1 MIELFGNKVCGGIAI
16 GKLKYYK
23 KTGNI
28 VVRRS
33 ITDVTMEIHRYE
45 QAKQRAIEQLNSLYE
60 KALARV
66 GEEGAEIFHIHAMM
80 IEDEDYT
87 ESICNIIQGQ
97 KVNAEFAV
105 SVTGDHFSE
114 MFAGMEDDYFRAR
127 SVDVKD
133 ISERMIRILVG
144 ASDDGVTGDEPVILL
159 AEDLAPSET
168 VQMNKEKLLSFVT
181 CLGSSNSHTAILAR
195 TMGVPA
201 LAGVDVSEE
210 WEGKTGIVDGY
221 EGKLIVEPQASVL
234 EEYVKKKEAEDEQK
248 QLLKELKGKD
258 NITKSGKRIELYA
271 NIGSPAD
278 LGSVLENDAA
288 GIGLFR
294 SEFLYLSSGHY
305 PSEDEQF
312 QAYKKVLE
320 TMGGRKVVI
329 RTLDIGADKQ
339 ADYFNLDKE
348 ENPALGFRAIRIC
361 LTRTEIFKTQLRAL
375 FRASAYGNLA
385 IMYPMITS
393 AWEVAEIKAVSK
405 AVREE
410 LTADGIKLGNVEE
423 GIMIET
429 PAAVMISD
437 ELAKMVDFFSV
448 GTNDLTQYTLAVD
461 RQNEKLERFY
471 DPHHPALL
479 KMLKMIA
486 DNAHKQGIWAGICGE
501 LGADITLLEYFLEI
515 GMDELSMSPGMI
527 LPVRK
532 ALREIE
538 V

>member
-23 KTGNI
+23 KANNI

-33 ITDVTMEIHRYE
+33 ITDAIMEIQRYE
-45 QAKQRAIEQLNSLYE
+45 QAKQKAIEQLNSLYE
-60 KALARV
+60 KAVVRV
-66 GEEGAEIFHIHAMM
+66 GEEGAEIFNVHAMM

-87 ESICNIIQGQ
+87 ESIQNIIQGQ
-97 KVNAEFAV
+97 NVNAEFAV
-105 SVTGDHFSE
+105 STTGDNFSE
-114 MFAGMEDDYFRAR
+114 MFANMEDDYFRAR

-133 ISERMIRILVG
+133 ISERIIRILMG
-144 ASDDGVTGDEPVILL
+144 ISDNDDLGDEPVILL

-181 CLGSSNSHTAILAR
+181 RLGSSNSHTAILAR

-201 LAGVDVSEE
+201 LVGVDVMEE

-221 EGKLIVEPQASVL
+221 EGKLIVEPQESVL
-234 EEYVKKKEAEDEQK
+234 EEYSKKKEAEEKQK
-248 QLLKELKGKD
+248 QLLRELKGKD
-258 NITKSGKRIELYA
+258 NITKSGKRVELYA

-278 LGSVLENDAA
+278 LGSVLENDAT

-294 SEFLYLSSGHY
+294 SEFLYLSSDHY
-305 PSEDEQF
+305 PTENEQF

-320 TMGGRKVVI
+320 TMGGKKVVI

-339 ADYFNLDKE
+339 VDYFNLDKE
-348 ENPALGFRAIRIC
+348 ENAALGLRAVRIC
-361 LTRTEIFKTQLRAL
+361 LTRPEIFRTQLRAL

-393 AWEVAEIKAVSK
+393 VWEVEEIRAISK
-405 AVREE
+405 AVRDE
-410 LTADGIKLGNVEE
+410 LTADGIKIGNVEE

-429 PAAVMISD
+429 PAAVMVSD

-448 GTNDLTQYTLAVD
+448 GTNDLTQYTIAVD

-479 KMLKMIA
+479 KMLKIIA
-486 DNAHKQGIWAGICGE
+486 DNAHKQGIWVGICGE
-501 LGADITLLEYFLEI
+501 LGADTTLLEYFLEI

-532 ALREIE
+532 VLREIE

>member
-1 MIELFGNKVCGGIAI
+1 MVELFGNKVCGGIAI
-16 GKLKYYK
+16 GKLKFYK
-23 KTGNI
+23 KTSNM

-33 ITDVTMEIHRYE
+33 VADTAAEIDRYE
-45 QAKQRAIEQLNSLYE
+45 QAKQTAIEQLNSLYE
-60 KALARV
+60 KALVRL
-66 GEEGAEIFHIHAMM
+66 GEDGADIFHVNAMM
-80 IEDEDYT
+80 IEDEDYND
-87 ESICNIIQGQ
+87 SIHNIIRGQ

-105 SVTGDHFSE
+105 SVTGDNFSE
-114 MFAGMEDDYFRAR
+114 MFASMEDDYFKAR

-133 ISERMIRILVG
+133 ISERIIRILMGV
-144 ASDDGVTGDEPVILL
+144 SDNGDMGDEPVILL

-168 VQMNKEKLLSFVT
+168 VQMDKEKLLSFVT
-181 CLGSSNSHTAILAR
+181 RLGSSNSHTAILAR

-201 LAGVDVSEE
+201 LVGVEVSEE
-210 WEGKTGIVDGY
+210 WGGKTGIVDGY
-221 EGKLIVEPQASVL
+221 NGKLIVEPETSVL
-234 EEYVKKKEAEDEQK
+234 EEYLKKKEAEDQQK

-278 LGSVLENDAA
+278 LGSVLENDAT

-294 SEFLYLSSGHY
+294 SEFLYLSSDHY
-305 PSEDEQF
+305 PSEEEQF

-320 TMGGRKVVI
+320 TMGGKKVVI

-339 ADYFNLDKE
+339 VDYFNLDKE
-348 ENPALGFRAIRIC
+348 DNPALGFRAIRIC
-361 LTRTEIFKTQLRAL
+361 LTRPEIFRTQLRAL

-393 AWEVAEIKAVSK
+393 VWEVEEIKAVSK

-410 LTADGIKLGNVEE
+410 LTADGIRIGNVEE

-448 GTNDLTQYTLAVD
+448 GTNDLTQYTIAVD

-479 KMLKMIA
+479 KMLKIIA
-486 DNAHKQGIWAGICGE
+486 DNAHKEGKWVGICGE

-532 ALREIE
+532 VLREIE